1 MRFLK
6 VTAALLVVLA
16 ALLALVSCGAAKEPT
31 LDGTYIRKNTGG
43 DYFSITFT
51 KEGTFEYTES
61 LSASRVGKG
70 TYKFDGE
77 FFILTD
83 TGARSVTEKKKTYR
97 FKLVDDIL
105 YYFIVGSDNFANSPL
120 PDGAAFGQVGDEY

>member
-1 MRFLK
+1 MKFLK
-6 VTAALLVVLA
+6 VAAVILVAALA
-16 ALLALVSCGAAKEPT
+16 LALVSCANGGKPEKT
-31 LDGTYIRKNTGG
+31 LDGTYIRKNAGG
-43 DYFSITFT
+43 DFFSITFT
-51 KEGTFEYTES
+51 KDGTFEYTES
-61 LSASRVGKG
+61 PASRGGKG

-83 TGARSVTEKKKTYR
+83 DTARSVKDGRKTYR

>member
-6 VTAALLVVLA
+6 VAAALLVA
-16 ALLALVSCGAAKEPT
+16 MATLLALVACGEAKEPT
-31 LDGTYIRKNTGG
+31 LDGTYIRKNAGG
-43 DYFSITFT
+43 DFFSITFT
-51 KEGTFEYTES
+51 KDGTFEYTES
-61 LSASRVGKG
+61 PASRGGKG

-83 TGARSVTEKKKTYR
+83 ETARGVKDGRKTYR

-105 YYFIVGSDNFANSPL
+105 YYFIAGSDNFANSPL

>member
-1 MRFLK
+1 MKFLK
-6 VTAALLVVLA
+6 VAAALLVA
-16 ALLALVSCGAAKEPT
+16 MATLLALVACGEAKEPT

-43 DYFSITFT
+43 DFFSITFT
-51 KEGTFEYTES
+51 KDGTFEYTES
-61 LSASRVGKG
+61 PASRGGKG

-83 TGARSVTEKKKTYR
+83 DTARSVKDGRKTYR

-105 YYFIVGSDNFANSPL
+105 YYFIAGSDNFANSPL

>member
-6 VTAALLVVLA
+6 VAAALLVA
-16 ALLALVSCGAAKEPT
+16 MATLLALVSCGGAKEPT
-31 LDGTYIRKNTGG
+31 LDGTYIRKNAGG
-43 DYFSITFT
+43 DFFSITFT
-51 KEGTFEYTES
+51 KDGTFEYTES
-61 LSASRVGKG
+61 PASRGGKG

-83 TGARSVTEKKKTYR
+83 ETARGAKDSRKTYR

-105 YYFIVGSDNFANSPL
+105 YYFIAGSDNFANSPL

>member
-6 VTAALLVVLA
+6 VAAALLVA
-16 ALLALVSCGAAKEPT
+16 MATLLALVACGEAKEPT
-31 LDGTYIRKNTGG
+31 LDGTYIRKNAGG
-43 DYFSITFT
+43 DFFSITFT
-51 KEGTFEYTES
+51 KDGTFEYSES
-61 LSASRVGKG
+61 LSATRVGKG

-83 TGARSVTEKKKTYR
+83 ETARGVKDGRKTYR

-105 YYFIVGSDNFANSPL
+105 YYFIAGSDNFANSPL

>member
-6 VTAALLVVLA
+6 ISAALVVIFAIVFA
-16 ALLALVSCGAAKEPT
+16 AAACGETKVKT
-31 LDGTYIRKNTGG
+31 LSGTYIHKNTGG
-43 DYFSITFT
+43 DFFSITFT
-51 KEGTFEYTES
+51 PDGTFEYAES
-61 LSASRVGKG
+61 LSATRVGKG
-70 TYKFDGE
+70 TYTFDGE

-83 TGARSVTEKKKTYR
+83 ETAGNVKDGRKTYR

-105 YYFIVGSDNFANSPL
+105 YYFIAGSDNFTNSPL

>member
-6 VTAALLVVLA
+6 VAAALLVA
-16 ALLALVSCGAAKEPT
+16 MATLLALVACGGAKEPT
-31 LDGTYIRKNTGG
+31 LDGTYIRKNAGG
-43 DYFSITFT
+43 DFFSITFT
-51 KEGTFEYTES
+51 KDGTFEYTES
-61 LSASRVGKG
+61 PASRGGKG

-83 TGARSVTEKKKTYR
+83 DTARSVKDGRKTYR

-105 YYFIVGSDNFANSPL
+105 YYFIAGSDNFANSPL